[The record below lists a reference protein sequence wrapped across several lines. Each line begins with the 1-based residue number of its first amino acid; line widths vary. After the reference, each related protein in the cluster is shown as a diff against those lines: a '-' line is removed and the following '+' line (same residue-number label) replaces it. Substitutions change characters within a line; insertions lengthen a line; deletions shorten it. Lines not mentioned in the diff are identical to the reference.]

1 MAELR
6 RSSPIRKTGTGG
18 GYAASMEIR
27 IRAAG
32 ESDVGRVRRANED
45 AFGFDL
51 DRGLFIVCDGV
62 GGSSAGEVASRA
74 AVDCVLGRFPD
85 STASANGGSELH
97 RAIQAANRSIF
108 DAAAREPAYAG
119 MCTTI
124 VSAHFDGA
132 RMWIAHVG
140 DSRAY
145 LLRGEN
151 LHRLTDDHSALQQ
164 FLRDGRHKAAA
175 AHRQQLDSV
184 LTQALGASDFV
195 VPEVVMVQVELGDCF
210 LLATDGVTKAL
221 TNPEMLSLLLA
232 SSSPE
237 QACHELVQ
245 SANHAGGQDNATCVI
260 VEID

>member
-1 MAELR
+1 
-6 RSSPIRKTGTGG
+6 
-18 GYAASMEIR
+18 MEIR

-32 ESDVGRVRRANED
+32 ESDTGRVRRANED

-62 GGSSAGEVASRA
+62 GGSSAGEVASRS
-74 AVDCVLGRFPD
+74 AVDCVLGRFPG
-85 STASANGGSELH
+85 AAANGGSELH
-97 RAIQAANRSIF
+97 RAIQAANRSIYE
-108 DAAAREPAYAG
+108 AAAREPAYAG

-124 VSAHFDGA
+124 VSAHFDGT

-145 LLRGEN
+145 LLRSEN
-151 LHRLTDDHSALQQ
+151 LHRLTDDHSALSEY
-164 FLRDGRHKAAA
+164 LRGSHHKAG
-175 AHRQQLDSV
+175 QPNMLQLDSV

-195 VPEVVMVQVELGDCF
+195 IPEVVMVQVELGDCF

-221 TNPEMLSLLLA
+221 THPEMLSMLLA

-237 QACHELVQ
+237 QACHKLVQ
-245 SANHAGGQDNATCVI
+245 AANHAGGEDNATCVI

>member
-1 MAELR
+1 
-6 RSSPIRKTGTGG
+6 
-18 GYAASMEIR
+18 MEIR

-32 ESDVGRVRRANED
+32 ESDTGRVRRANED

-62 GGSSAGEVASRA
+62 GGSSAGEVASRS
-74 AVDCVLGRFPD
+74 AVDCVLGRFAG
-85 STASANGGSELH
+85 ASANGGSELH
-97 RAIQAANRSIF
+97 RAIQSANRSIYE
-108 DAAAREPAYAG
+108 AASREPAYAG

-132 RMWIAHVG
+132 RMWVAHVG

-145 LLRGEN
+145 LLRSEN
-151 LHRLTDDHSALQQ
+151 LHRLTDDHSALSE
-164 FLRDGRHKAAA
+164 FLRGGHRKAG
-175 AHRQQLDSV
+175 HQDMQQLDSV

-195 VPEVVMVQVELGDCF
+195 IPEVVMVQVELGDCF

-221 TNPEMLSLLLA
+221 SHPEMLSMLLA

-237 QACHELVQ
+237 QACHKLVQ
-245 SANHAGGQDNATCVI
+245 AANRAGGEDNATCVI